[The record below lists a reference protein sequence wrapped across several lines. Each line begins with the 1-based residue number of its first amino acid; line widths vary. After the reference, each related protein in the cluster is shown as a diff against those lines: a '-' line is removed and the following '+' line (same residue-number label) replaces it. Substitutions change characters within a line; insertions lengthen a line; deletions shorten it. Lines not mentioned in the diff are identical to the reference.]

1 MSEKER
7 IEFIDA
13 QTQPKEK
20 RKGVLSIL
28 DGSILSK
35 DKVSSQIPYTLFL
48 ALLALI
54 YIGNKYR
61 YEKLVREGQKVQ
73 VEVKNLRA
81 ESITTAAQLM
91 HISKQSQVARMVEEK
106 GLGLEA
112 SVVPPKKIKEK
123 L

>member
-1 MSEKER
+1 M
-7 IEFIDA
+7 
-13 QTQPKEK
+13 
-20 RKGVLSIL
+20 LSIL

-112 SVVPPKKIKEK
+112 SVVPPKKIKAK

>member
-28 DGSILSK
+28 DGTILSK
-35 DKVSSQIPYTLFL
+35 GNVSGQIPYTLFL
-48 ALLALI
+48 AFLALI

-61 YEKLVREGQKVQ
+61 YEKLVREGQNVQ
-73 VEVKNLRA
+73 IEVKNLRA

-91 HISKQSQVARMVEEK
+91 HISKQSQVARMVDEK
-106 GLGLEA
+106 GLGLVE
-112 SVVPPKKIKEK
+112 SVVPPRKIKAK

>member
-112 SVVPPKKIKEK
+112 SVVPPKKIKAK

>member
-1 MSEKER
+1 MSKKER

-13 QTQPKEK
+13 QSQPKEK

-28 DGSILSK
+28 DGSLLSK
-35 DKVSSQIPYTLFL
+35 DKVSNQIPYTLFL
-48 ALLALI
+48 AFLALI

-61 YEKLVREGQKVQ
+61 YEKLIREGQKVQ

-91 HISKQSQVARMVEEK
+91 HISKQSQVARMVEKK

-112 SVVPPKKIKEK
+112 SVVPPKKIKAK

>member
-1 MSEKER
+1 MSKKER

-13 QTQPKEK
+13 QSQPKEK

-28 DGSILSK
+28 DGSLLSK
-35 DKVSSQIPYTLFL
+35 EKVSNQILYTLFL
-48 ALLALI
+48 AFLALV

-61 YEKLVREGQKVQ
+61 YEKLIREGQKMQ

-91 HISKQSQVARMVEEK
+91 HISKQSQVSLMVEKK

-112 SVVPPKKIKEK
+112 SVVPPKKIKAK